1 MSLSSSGGTRISLP
15 DWMVG
20 LWRWAR
26 RLGVRGRRVEHTDPQ
41 KGGGTAAAQDFDG
54 QFWLQ
59 GSDSGRQ
66 AGVLRVGP
74 DLTPSVGTVGPLI
87 SSWREIRRPE
97 HSDGLIA
104 VTQGFAEEVLRWRRR
119 STP

>member
-1 MSLSSSGGTRISLP
+1 MLTLRRWIGLWKSWSARSRGISLSSSGGTRISLP

-41 KGGGTAAAQDFDG
+41 KGGGMAAAQDFDG

-74 DLTPSVGTVGPLI
+74 DLTPSV
-87 SSWREIRRPE
+87 
-97 HSDGLIA
+97 
-104 VTQGFAEEVLRWRRR
+104 Q
-119 STP
+119 